1 MSFTEPITLSGQ
13 HVTLEPLAS
22 DQHDELVAAVRD
34 GNLWQLW
41 YTTIPTPEQ
50 MHAEIARRLDLRAKG
65 SMLPFVLRRTDTGKI
80 CGMTSYMHIDEK
92 NRRLEIGSTWL
103 AASAQ
108 RTPINTEAKAM
119 LLRHAFETLQC
130 IAVVLCTN
138 FMNMQSRAAIAR
150 LGAKQD
156 GILRNAVLMEGG
168 GKRDSV
174 MFSIIDSEWP
184 VVKQHLH
191 FKLTQ
196 RQG

>member
-1 MSFTEPITLSGQ
+1 MSFTEIITLSGQ
-13 HVTLEPLAS
+13 HVTLEPLS
-22 DQHDELVAAVRD
+22 IEHHDDLVSAVRD

-41 YTTIPTPEQ
+41 YTTIPSPEQ
-50 MHAEIARRLDLRAKG
+50 MREEIARRLDLHAQG
-65 SMLPFVLRRTDTGKI
+65 SMLPFVMRRMDNGKL
-80 CGMTSYMHIDEK
+80 CGMTTYMHIDKK

-108 RTPINTEAKAM
+108 RTPINTEAKYM
-119 LLRHAFETLQC
+119 LLRYAFETLQC

-184 VVKQHLH
+184 VVKQHLQ
-191 FKLTQ
+191 FKLTP
-196 RQG
+196 RQS